1 MISNLKPTN
10 TEFWI
15 LNTRHNLN
23 TRNVRFQIEM
33 LHVIISNQIK
43 FKMNWTL
50 KNILKN
56 SITFILC
63 LIFVFKFFGF
73 LISFRVRVSWDFVVF
88 FLFWE
93 WKFFRWAWIRIS
105 QTIVWWGMMRRIG
118 CRHHLAA
125 DQIFVQIRL
134 EKPRVRVLFHEGL
147 YSLLCSVER
156 LKCGIENFLCRV
168 GSDLNVQIDLT
179 WRTDRHK
186 IRIDFF
192 RFVFTFQFFVYV
204 FVFFAFEPKLNVF
217 FAEFCF
223 KKAAK

>member
-88 FLFWE
+88 FYFE
-93 WKFFRWAWIRIS
+93 N
-105 QTIVWWGMMRRIG
+105 
-118 CRHHLAA
+118 
-125 DQIFVQIRL
+125 
-134 EKPRVRVLFHEGL
+134 
-147 YSLLCSVER
+147 
-156 LKCGIENFLCRV
+156 ENFLDEPGFESVKLLFDEAWCGELVVDTIWLLIKFLYRSDSRNRGYESFSMRACIRFCALSNVSNV
-168 GSDLNVQIDLT
+168 GLRIFCAVWALISMSKLT
-179 WRTDRHK
+179 SRG
-186 IRIDFF
+186 
-192 RFVFTFQFFVYV
+192 
-204 FVFFAFEPKLNVF
+204 EPIATKS
-217 FAEFCF
+217 E
-223 KKAAK
+223 